1 MLLVLGPQNAI
12 SWKSTATVVKN
23 NWDVLCKGLSQ
34 DDYTRFVWQDFGARA
49 EPTFVCSGTN
59 CNRRLLLILANVDHD
74 APRANIVYEVTRSSQ
89 GGFGTPKIK
98 GTIYNIPSEGQVLYT
113 TTYTIE
119 NPGSIMALSYK
130 LSRNPDRMTF
140 YDRLILR
147 FGGLFQNA

>member
-34 DDYTRFVWQDFGARA
+34 DDYTRFVWQD
-49 EPTFVCSGTN
+49 
-59 CNRRLLLILANVDHD
+59 LLILANVDHD